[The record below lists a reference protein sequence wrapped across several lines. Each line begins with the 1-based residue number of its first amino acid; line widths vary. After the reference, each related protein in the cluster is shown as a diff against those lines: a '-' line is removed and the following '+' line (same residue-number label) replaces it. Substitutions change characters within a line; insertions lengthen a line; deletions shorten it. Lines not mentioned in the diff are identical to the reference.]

1 MRLLVVEDD
10 QDLREALV
18 EGLRFSGYVVDEAV
32 DGEDALFQYETESYD
47 LMVLDLN
54 LPKLDGFGLLEKIRE
69 NDLDFKVLILSA
81 RNQATDKV
89 RGLDVGANDYLTKP
103 FDFIE
108 LEARIRN
115 LLRRQFVQEQL
126 ELTFEEICLNTAKN
140 EVTIHGESLKL
151 TKKEFSILR
160 YLLMNKDKV
169 VSQEEL
175 ISHVW
180 DSHANQFS
188 SSIRVHI
195 ASLRKKLK
203 TKLGYD
209 VIGTKVGVGYYLTE
223 KAGDENV

>member
-1 MRLLVVEDD
+1 MKLLVVEDD
-10 QDLREALV
+10 SDLRSALV
-18 EGLRFSGYVVDEAV
+18 EGLRHSGYAVDEAEN
-32 DGEDALFQYETESYD
+32 GEDALFQYETENYD
-47 LMVLDLN
+47 LMILDLN
-54 LPKLDGFGLLEKIRE
+54 LPKRDGFSVLEKIRE
-69 NDLDFKVLILSA
+69 ADLEFKVLILSA
-81 RNQATDKV
+81 RNQAVDKV
-89 RGLDVGANDYLTKP
+89 KGLDVGANDYLTKP

-115 LLRRQFVQEQL
+115 LLRRQFIQEKTDL
-126 ELTFEEICLNTAKN
+126 EVAGIKMSIDKN
-140 EVTIHGESLKL
+140 QVLVNETELKL

-160 YLLMNKDKV
+160 YLLMNPNKV

-203 TKLGYD
+203 EQLGYD
-209 VIGTKVGVGYYLTE
+209 VIGTKVGVGYYLVKKTGE
-223 KAGDENV
+223 EHV

>member
-1 MRLLVVEDD
+1 MKLLVVEDD
-10 QDLREALV
+10 SDLRSALV
-18 EGLRFSGYVVDEAV
+18 EGLRHSGYAVDEAEN
-32 DGEDALFQYETESYD
+32 GEDALFQYETENYD
-47 LMVLDLN
+47 LMILDLN
-54 LPKLDGFGLLEKIRE
+54 LPERDGFSVLEKIRE
-69 NDLDFKVLILSA
+69 ADLEFKVLILSA
-81 RNQATDKV
+81 RNQAEDKV

-115 LLRRQFVQEQL
+115 LLRRQFIQEKTDL
-126 ELTFEEICLNTAKN
+126 EVAGIKMSIDKN
-140 EVTIHGESLKL
+140 QVLVNETELKL

-160 YLLMNKDKV
+160 YLLMTPNKV

-203 TKLGYD
+203 EQLGYD
-209 VIGTKVGVGYYLTE
+209 VIGTKVGVGYYLVNETGE
-223 KAGDENV
+223 EHV

>member
-1 MRLLVVEDD
+1 MKLLVVEDD
-10 QDLREALV
+10 SDLRSALV
-18 EGLRFSGYVVDEAV
+18 EGLRHSGYAVDEAEN
-32 DGEDALFQYETESYD
+32 GEDALFQYETENYD
-47 LMVLDLN
+47 LMILDLN
-54 LPKLDGFGLLEKIRE
+54 LPERDGFSVLEKIRE
-69 NDLDFKVLILSA
+69 ADLEFKVLILSA
-81 RNQATDKV
+81 RNQAEDKV

-115 LLRRQFVQEQL
+115 LLRRQFIQEKTDL
-126 ELTFEEICLNTAKN
+126 EVAGIKMSIDKN
-140 EVTIHGESLKL
+140 QVLVNETELKL

-160 YLLMNKDKV
+160 YLLMTPNKV

-203 TKLGYD
+203 EQLGYD
-209 VIGTKVGVGYYLTE
+209 VIGTKVGVGYYLVKETGE
-223 KAGDENV
+223 EHV

>member
-1 MRLLVVEDD
+1 MKLLVVEDD
-10 QDLREALV
+10 SDLRSALV
-18 EGLRFSGYVVDEAV
+18 EGLRHSGYAVDEAEN
-32 DGEDALFQYETESYD
+32 GEDALFQYETENYD
-47 LMVLDLN
+47 LMILDLN
-54 LPKLDGFGLLEKIRE
+54 LPERDGFSVLEKIRE
-69 NDLDFKVLILSA
+69 ADLEFKVLILSA
-81 RNQATDKV
+81 RNQAEDKV

-115 LLRRQFVQEQL
+115 LLRRQFIQEKTDL
-126 ELTFEEICLNTAKN
+126 EVAGIKMSIDKN
-140 EVTIHGESLKL
+140 QVLVNETELKL

-160 YLLMNKDKV
+160 YLLMTPSKV

-203 TKLGYD
+203 EQLGYD
-209 VIGTKVGVGYYLTE
+209 VIGTKVGVGYYLVKETGE
-223 KAGDENV
+223 EHV

>member
-1 MRLLVVEDD
+1 MKLLVVEDD
-10 QDLREALV
+10 SDLRSALV
-18 EGLRFSGYVVDEAV
+18 EGLRHSGYAVDEAEN
-32 DGEDALFQYETESYD
+32 GEDALFQYETENYD
-47 LMVLDLN
+47 LMILDLN
-54 LPKLDGFGLLEKIRE
+54 LPKRDGFSVLEKIRE
-69 NDLDFKVLILSA
+69 ADLEFKVLILSA
-81 RNQATDKV
+81 RNQAVDKV
-89 RGLDVGANDYLTKP
+89 KGLDVGANDYLTKP

-115 LLRRQFVQEQL
+115 LLRRQFIQEKTDL
-126 ELTFEEICLNTAKN
+126 EVAGIKMSIDKN
-140 EVTIHGESLKL
+140 QVLVNGTELKL

-160 YLLMNKDKV
+160 YLLMNPNKV

-203 TKLGYD
+203 EQLGYD
-209 VIGTKVGVGYYLTE
+209 VIGTKVGVGYYLVKKTGE
-223 KAGDENV
+223 EHV